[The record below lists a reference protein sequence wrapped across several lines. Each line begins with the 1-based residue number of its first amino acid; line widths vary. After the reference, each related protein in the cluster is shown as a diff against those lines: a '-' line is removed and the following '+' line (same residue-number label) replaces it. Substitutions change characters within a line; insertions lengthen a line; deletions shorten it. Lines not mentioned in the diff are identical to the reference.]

1 MIVLETV
8 ESVLVYAAYTGAK
21 IGIEKLT
28 KGKISADKIDSRVEK
43 RMNQFQKDQD
53 RLRKE
58 IDKKYK

>member
-1 MIVLETV
+1 MATLE
-8 ESVLVYAAYTGAK
+8 EVLVYAAYTGIK
-21 IGIEKLT
+21 KGIEKLT

-58 IDKKYK
+58 IERKYK